1 MSEEAMGSI
10 VSSVLYRAGR
20 HAGNVDIDDVAQVLT
35 EPDGFVWIGLHEPT
49 QDVLREVQRGVGL
62 HDLAGEHPHRAHQRP
77 KLEIYGDS
85 VFIVVRT
92 VQMDLTDH
100 RVAFGETHFF

>member
-1 MSEEAMGSI
+1 MREEMMGSI

-20 HAGNVDIDDVAQVLT
+20 HAGNVDIDDAANILT

-49 QDVLREVQRGVGL
+49 QDVLRQVQQAVGL
-62 HDLAGEHPHRAHQRP
+62 HDLAVEDAHRAHQLP

-100 RVAFGETHFF
+100 RVAFGETHF